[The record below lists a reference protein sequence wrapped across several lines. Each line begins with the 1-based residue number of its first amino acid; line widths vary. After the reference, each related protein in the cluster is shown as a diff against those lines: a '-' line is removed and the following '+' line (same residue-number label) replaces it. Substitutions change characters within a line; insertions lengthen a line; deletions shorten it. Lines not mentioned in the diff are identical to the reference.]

1 MANFNVTLLV
11 STGKNAS
18 AVWSYS
24 GSLGLSSGNPIDVQ
38 IGDTVTFIRHASS
51 GGDANVKLLNIF
63 TSNADIV
70 LTTSLTSVARTV
82 ASGGTTL
89 DTISGLNQGEGN
101 TDSLYIE
108 RQAAAGDTTIPVI
121 TLVGSASVSL
131 NVGGTYSDA
140 GATATDNIDGTITS
154 SIVTVNPVDVNTAG
168 TYTVT
173 YNVDDAAGNSATQVT
188 RSVTVTAYVLPD
200 VTITDVTDVTRPNG
214 STNHSITIA
223 TGSSITIYEVKT
235 GSASGTVVGTR
246 TGNGAITV
254 ASIPS
259 AGTSATYYI
268 TGRVTTAN
276 GGNNTASL
284 ADTYIVV
291 HEAAAG
297 SGTGDGGTG
306 TYGLRVY
313 DASGNTTLDLSDRV
327 VTFRE
332 RVQGSLSASE
342 TTKTVTLSGVG
353 TAVINLTPITV
364 IFVGNIPQRQKIL
377 YFTISG
383 TSLTITRTAVNAA
396 GSSAAT
402 QSYDLLVVYDPVA

>member
-51 GGDANVKLLNIF
+51 GGDANVTLLNVF
-63 TSNADIV
+63 TSNANIV
-70 LTTSLTSVARTV
+70 LTTSQTSVARTV

-89 DTISGLNQGEGN
+89 DTISGSNQGSSR

-108 RQAAAGDTTIPVI
+108 RQAASSDTTIPVI
-121 TLVGSASVSL
+121 TRTGAASVSL

-140 GATATDNIDGTITS
+140 GATATDNTDGNITS
-154 SIVTVNPVDVNTAG
+154 SIVTSNPVNVNTAG

-188 RSVTVTAYVLPD
+188 RSVTVTAYVVPD
-200 VTITDVTDVTRPNG
+200 VTITDVESITRPNG
-214 STNHSITIA
+214 STNHAITIA
-223 TGSSITIYEVKT
+223 AGSSVTIYEVRT
-235 GSASGTVVGTR
+235 GSASGTVVATR
-246 TGNGAITV
+246 TGNGALTV
-254 ASIPS
+254 SNIPS

-268 TGRVTTAN
+268 TGRVTTGN
-276 GGNNTASL
+276 GGNNAAAL

-297 SGTGDGGTG
+297 SGSGSGGTG
-306 TYGLRVY
+306 TFGLRVF
-313 DASGNTTLDLSDRV
+313 DANNNVTLDLTDRV
-327 VTFRE
+327 VTFRQ
-332 RVQGSLSASE
+332 RVTGSLSASE
-342 TTKTVTLSGVG
+342 TSKTVTLNAAG
-353 TAVINLTPITV
+353 TCVINLTPLTV
-364 IFVGNIPQRQKIL
+364 IYVSNIPQRQKIL

-383 TSLTITRTAVNAA
+383 TALTIKRTATNAA
-396 GSSAAT
+396 GSANAA
-402 QSYDLLVVYDPVA
+402 QAYDLLVVNDPVS